1 MEHEHHHHQFY
12 AQFIHSSLRVG
23 KGKDAINTSIG
34 NANPVI
40 PPRRRREMPQ

>member
-1 MEHEHHHHQFY
+1 MEHEHHHHQLCSRL
-12 AQFIHSSLRVG
+12 AHTNLRVG
-23 KGKDAINTSIG
+23 KGKDAINISIG